1 MTNTPAIATAPSSRK
16 SPAAE
21 RARGAKSS
29 VLRILTARS
38 TVLAVAAF
46 VLILYFDEASGG
58 LFITSTNAS
67 LLLRQTAVVAVVAS
81 GVAILIIMGEIDL
94 SVGSAVFLTG
104 LVAAKCQ
111 VAGWGLIPS
120 ILTAL
125 AVGLGLGLVQGIV
138 VTALAVPA
146 FVVTLGGL
154 LLWRGVGL
162 IWTDAASIG
171 PVQPN
176 FSSMTE
182 GRTPNAIA
190 VVLAVTLV
198 AIVAWRAV
206 VKTSHSAVTGQA
218 RMVAVAAPV
227 AGAVLAALILLWVAF
242 GDAGLPNAILWIA
255 AVMLILGLVL
265 NAAKFGRRAFMLGSS
280 RDAAVYAGINAPRT
294 VMIGFLLMG
303 AIYGIGGVMLLAR
316 VGTSTADSGVNIEMV
331 AIAAAVIGGNSLRGG
346 MGSIQGAVLGA
357 FLLSTIDNG
366 MSLLG
371 VSTYAENIVKAL
383 ILVLAVGIDGYF
395 TRRQSLR

>member
-1 MTNTPAIATAPSSRK
+1 MTTHAPATRASQDK
-16 SPAAE
+16 PAAE
-21 RARGAKSS
+21 KERGVKSTA
-29 VLRILTARS
+29 LRILTART
-38 TVLAVAAF
+38 TVLAVAAL
-46 VLILYFDEASGG
+46 VLILYFHQASGG
-58 LFITSTNAS
+58 LFVTPTNAS
-67 LLLRQTAVVAVVAS
+67 LLLRQTAVVAVAAS

-94 SVGSAVFLTG
+94 SVGSAIFLTG

-111 VAGWGLIPS
+111 LAGWGLIPS
-120 ILTAL
+120 ILAAL
-125 AVGLGLGLVQGIV
+125 AVGFAMGLVQGIV

-162 IWTDAASIG
+162 LWTDAAAIG
-171 PVQPN
+171 PVHPD

-182 GRTPNAIA
+182 GRTPHAIA
-190 VVLAVTLV
+190 GALGVALV

-206 VKTSHSAVTGQA
+206 VKTSHAAVTGRA
-218 RMVAVAAPV
+218 RVLAIATPV
-227 AGAVLAALILLWVAF
+227 AGAVLAALLLLWIAY

-255 AVMLILGLVL
+255 VVMLILGLLL
-265 NAAKFGRRAFMLGSS
+265 NVAKFGRRAFLLGSS

-294 VMIGFLLMG
+294 VMAGFLLMG
-303 AIYGIGGVMLLAR
+303 AIYGVAGVMLLAR
-316 VGTSTADSGVNIEMV
+316 VGTSTADSGMNIEMV

-346 MGSIQGAVLGA
+346 IGSIQGAVLGA

-371 VSTYAENIVKAL
+371 VSTYAENVVKAL
-383 ILVLAVGIDGYF
+383 ILVFAVGLDGYF

>member
-1 MTNTPAIATAPSSRK
+1 MDAPQKKSS
-16 SPAAE
+16 AQ
-21 RARGAKSS
+21 RARGAQSA
-29 VLRILTARS
+29 VLRILTTRS
-38 TVLAVAAF
+38 TVLALAAL
-46 VLILYFDEASGG
+46 VLILYFDQASGG
-58 LFITSTNAS
+58 LFMTPTNAS

-120 ILTAL
+120 ILAAL
-125 AVGLGLGLVQGIV
+125 AVGVALGLVQGVV

-171 PVQPN
+171 PVDPN

-182 GRTPNAIA
+182 GRTPTALAIG
-190 VVLAVTLV
+190 LAVAIV

-206 VKTSHSAVTGQA
+206 VKTAHTAVTGQA
-218 RMVAVAAPV
+218 RMVAIGSPV
-227 AGAVLAALILLWVAF
+227 AVAVLAALLLLWVTF

-255 AVMLILGLVL
+255 SIMLILGLIL
-265 NAAKFGRRAFMLGSS
+265 NAAKFGRRAFLLGSS
-280 RDAAVYAGINAPRT
+280 RDAAVYAGINVPRT
-294 VMIGFLLMG
+294 VMVGFLLMG
-303 AIYGIGGVMLLAR
+303 AIYGIAGVMLIAR

-371 VSTYAENIVKAL
+371 VSTYAENVVKAL